1 MWKCFIGL
9 VLNCHT
15 YLKAREAAVYWYWG
29 GNRNEP
35 RVWGFRDDPWA
46 SRPRGWRPQP
56 QRGQQHWHEAG
67 GRKLIKMIWLSPGRE
82 RGDTRV
88 LQLWHWHWHTQYSK
102 PFPTVTLQFKTMP
115 SSCGMCLHVISQ
127 FGIFGIL
134 WILMYIDVKIEEHS
148 GTHWNV
154 IMSLVTWTN
163 IESGVNNSSGSLN
176 TLFIVDAFQ

>member
-1 MWKCFIGL
+1 M
-9 VLNCHT
+9 LNCQT

-46 SRPRGWRPQP
+46 ARPRGWRPQP

-88 LQLWHWHWHTQYSK
+88 LQLWHRSHWHTQNTK
-102 PFPTVTLQFKTMP
+102 PLPTVTLQFKQ
-115 SSCGMCLHVISQ
+115 CLLLVEGAYMWFHNSEYLEYCEYWCTSMSKLKNTL
-127 FGIFGIL
+127 GHT
-134 WILMYIDVKIEEHS
+134 E
-148 GTHWNV
+148 
-154 IMSLVTWTN
+154 MSLCPWSHGP
-163 IESGVNNSSGSLN
+163 I
-176 TLFIVDAFQ
+176 

>member
-148 GTHWNV
+148 GTH
-154 IMSLVTWTN
+154 
-163 IESGVNNSSGSLN
+163 
-176 TLFIVDAFQ
+176 